1 MIQCNNTL
9 ADLQIDEDPLWDHG
23 LTFHQLGLI
32 ISAVFGLISVIIALF
47 LIFQH
52 ATRYLKPFEQK
63 HIIRILFMIPI
74 YSTVSFLS
82 YLHYKHAIYY
92 QVLRDCY
99 EAFAISSFFTLLCH
113 YIAPNLHEQKVFF
126 RTMEPKNWFWGV
138 FGLQK
143 CTGGENKGPFRKPR
157 SGLTWFNVRIP
168 SHGVGDL
175 GGKGRGR
182 CVDMIVGCLDRRL
195 PILLHPRP
203 LHDRLCACGTWRP
216 VLRAQLEPGVR
227 AYLGDVL

>member
-1 MIQCNNTL
+1 MLQQCNNTL
-9 ADLQIDEDPLWDHG
+9 AELQINEDPLWENG
-23 LTFHQLGLI
+23 LTFHHLGLI
-32 ISAVFGLISVIIALF
+32 IAAVFGLISVFIAF
-47 LIFQH
+47 LLVFQH

-63 HIIRILFMIPI
+63 HIIRILLMIPI

-82 YLHYKHAIYY
+82 YLHYKHAVYY

-99 EAFAISSFFTLLCH
+99 EAFAIASFFTLMCH

-126 RTMEPKNWFWGV
+126 RTMEPVNWFWGV

-168 SHGVGDL
+168 WSKSL
-175 GGKGRGR
+175 GCRGRG

-203 LHDRLCACGTWRP
+203 LYDSLGCRGAWRS
-216 VLRAQLEPGVR
+216 VLRAQSEPGFC

>member
-1 MIQCNNTL
+1 MLQCNNTL
-9 ADLQIDEDPLWDHG
+9 AELQINEDPLWDHG

-32 ISAVFGLISVIIALF
+32 ISAVFGLISVFIAFF
-47 LIFQH
+47 LVFQH

-63 HIIRILFMIPI
+63 HIIRILLMIPI

-82 YLHYKHAIYY
+82 YLHYKHAVYY

-99 EAFAISSFFTLLCH
+99 EAFAIASFFTLMCH

-126 RTMEPKNWFWGV
+126 RTMEPVNWFWGV

-168 SHGVGDL
+168 RLLLSMDRMGNG
-175 GGKGRGR
+175 
-182 CVDMIVGCLDRRL
+182 CVDMTVGCLDRRL
-195 PILLHPRP
+195 PILLHS
-203 LHDRLCACGTWRP
+203 RP
-216 VLRAQLEPGVR
+216 VHDSIRVGRNRGSILRTQLEPGFC
-227 AYLGDVL
+227 AHLGDLF